1 MSNKKIK
8 TILTK
13 KKQRE
18 KIVVLT
24 AYDFP
29 TARILDEAG
38 VDIILVGDSLGMVLR
53 GDENTRAVTMDH
65 MVYHTQAVSRAVKKA
80 LVVADMPYR
89 SYLTPSLAL
98 KNAKRLMKEGGADA
112 VKLEGGKPIEK
123 QVAAIL
129 KAKIPVM
136 GHIGMTPQS
145 VANLKDFKV
154 KGRTAK
160 EADLILKDAEVLDQ
174 LKVFSIVLECVPA
187 ELAEHVTAKA
197 KAATIGIGAGSQT
210 DGQVLVLHDM
220 LGIRSNVKPRFVR
233 EYTHLE
239 TEIGDAVREYADDVR
254 SLNFPLKEE
263 SFL

>member
-1 MSNKKIK
+1 MKKIQA
-8 TILTK
+8 ILK
-13 KKQRE
+13 KKKRRE

-24 AYDFP
+24 AYDYP
-29 TARILDEAG
+29 TARILDESG
-38 VDIILVGDSLGMVLR
+38 VDILLVGDSLGMVLR
-53 GDENTRAVTMDH
+53 GDENTRHVTMDH
-65 MVYHTQAVSRAVKKA
+65 MVYHTQAVTRAVKNA

-89 SYLTPSLAL
+89 SYTTPALAL
-98 KNAKRLMKEGGADA
+98 KNARRLIKEGGADA
-112 VKLEGGKPIEK
+112 VKLEGGKRIEK

-145 VANLKDFKV
+145 AATSKDFKV
-154 KGRTAK
+154 QGRTAK
-160 EADLILKDAEVLDQ
+160 EADLILKDAEILDQ
-174 LKVFSIVLECVPA
+174 LGVFSIVLECVPV
-187 ELAEHVTAKA
+187 ELAEHVTVKTKA
-197 KAATIGIGAGSQT
+197 VTIGIGAGPVT

-239 TEIGDAVREYADDVR
+239 TEIKDAARDFAVDVR
-254 SLNFPLKEE
+254 SLNFPSKEE

>member
-1 MSNKKIK
+1 MNQIK
-8 TILTK
+8 NILK
-13 KKQRE
+13 KKKRRE

-38 VDIILVGDSLGMVLR
+38 VDVLLVGDSLGMVLR
-53 GDENTRAVTMDH
+53 GDMNTRSVTMDQ
-65 MVYHTQAVSRAVKKA
+65 MVYHTLAVSRAAKNA

-89 SYLTPSLAL
+89 SYLTPAMAL
-98 KNAKRLMKEGGADA
+98 KNARRLIKEGGADA
-112 VKLEGGKPIEK
+112 VKLEGGKKVEK

-129 KAKIPVM
+129 KSKIPVM
-136 GHIGMTPQS
+136 GHVGLTPQS
-145 VANLKDFKV
+145 AASVKDFKV
-154 KGRTAK
+154 QGRGAK
-160 EADLILKDAEVLDQ
+160 EADLILKDAEILDG
-174 LKVFSIVLECVPA
+174 LGVFSMVLECVPV
-187 ELAEHVTAKA
+187 ELAEHITVKVKA
-197 KAATIGIGAGSQT
+197 VTIGIGAGPAT

-239 TEIGDAVREYADDVR
+239 TEIADAAREYADDVR
-254 SLNFPLKEE
+254 SLHFPAEEE

>member
-1 MSNKKIK
+1 MIK
-8 TILTK
+8 TQTLLEK
-13 KKQRE
+13 KKRRE
-18 KIVVLT
+18 KITVLT

-38 VDIILVGDSLGMVLR
+38 LDVLLIGDSLGMVLR
-53 GDENTRAVTMDH
+53 GDKNTRGVTIDQ
-65 MVYHTQAVSRAVKKA
+65 MVYHTQAVSRAVKNA

-89 SYLTPSLAL
+89 SYLTPASAV
-98 KNAKRLMKEGGADA
+98 KNARRLIKEGGAAA
-112 VKLEGGKPIEK
+112 VKLEGGKKIEK

-136 GHIGMTPQS
+136 GHVGMTPQS
-145 VANLKDFKV
+145 AATFKDFKV

-160 EADLILKDAEVLDQ
+160 EAELILKDAEILDR
-174 LKVFSIVLECVPA
+174 LGVFSMVLECVPV
-187 ELAEHVTAKA
+187 ELDEHITSKV
-197 KAATIGIGAGSQT
+197 KAATIGIGAGPVT

-239 TEIGDAVREYADDVR
+239 TEIGDAAREFRDDVR
-254 SLNFPLKEE
+254 SLHFPSPEE
-263 SFL
+263 SFS